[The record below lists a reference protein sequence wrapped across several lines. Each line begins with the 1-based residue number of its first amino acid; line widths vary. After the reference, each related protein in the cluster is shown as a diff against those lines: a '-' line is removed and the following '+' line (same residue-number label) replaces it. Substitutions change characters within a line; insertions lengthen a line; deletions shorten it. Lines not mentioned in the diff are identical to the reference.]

1 MTSPQLTSYSTEN
14 VKTFSPRSG
23 TNRMPLSPLLFS
35 LVLESLA
42 RAMRQGK
49 EMKSIQIGKVRLSVF
64 ADGMLLSV
72 KSQASINR
80 RLDEENTVYINKSK
94 KSRNLRQYGQTERAS
109 REANK
114 STSLRERQTLYDLV
128 CVCVCVCV
136 CACMRVHAQLYP
148 TLCNLAN

>member
-1 MTSPQLTSYSTEN
+1 
-14 VKTFSPRSG
+14 
-23 TNRMPLSPLLFS
+23 
-35 LVLESLA
+35 
-42 RAMRQGK
+42 
-49 EMKSIQIGKVRLSVF
+49 MKSIQIGKVRLSVF

-136 CACMRVHAQLYP
+136 RVHACACSVVSNSLQPCELKP
-148 TLCNLAN
+148 ISLLCPWNFPGTNPRVGCHFVLWGIFLTQRSKLCLLRLLLGQA